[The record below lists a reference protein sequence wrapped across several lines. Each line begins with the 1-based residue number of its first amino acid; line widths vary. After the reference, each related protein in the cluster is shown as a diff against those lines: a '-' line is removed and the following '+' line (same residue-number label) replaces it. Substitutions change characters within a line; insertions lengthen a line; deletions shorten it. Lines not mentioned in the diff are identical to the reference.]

1 MGYSAPMNRAAE
13 QIGADM
19 LEEILI
25 AGFGGQG
32 VIFAGR
38 LLCEAAMLDGKQ
50 VACSVSYGPEMRG
63 GTANCSAIISDEPIG
78 SLVVTHPTVAVVMN
92 EPSMARF
99 EPRVRSG
106 GILIVNES
114 LVPYK
119 STRVNIKGLYI
130 PATGMAAQLG
140 NRAVANLILVGSLL
154 AVKPL
159 ASEIAVRASL
169 EKMLGKARLG
179 LMPMNEEAL
188 RVGKNRIEA
197 MNLASMS

>member
-1 MGYSAPMNRAAE
+1 MF
-13 QIGADM
+13 
-19 LEEILI
+19 EEILI

-63 GTANCSAIISDEPIG
+63 GTANCSVIISDEPIG

-106 GILIVNES
+106 GLLIVNES

-119 STRVNIKGLYI
+119 STRGNIKGLYI

-169 EKMLGKARLG
+169 EKMLGKGRLA
-179 LMPMNEEAL
+179 LLPTNEEAL
-188 RVGKNRIEA
+188 RAGRNRIEA
-197 MNLASMS
+197 MNLASMI